1 MLKSY
6 YYYLLPESGYTGNY
20 IRKENHYFVK
30 YGTVADMI
38 HDSKMLWGS
47 DFNKV
52 IPDLEI
58 LNDILKKGYWGRLVE
73 WEPFTL
79 EKEDYLELID
89 ILLSLPLAQPY
100 RVIQPKARD
109 ITNKLKQ
116 IINGELTREEVGEWA
131 LMFIKNDDNIKV
143 SDINAWHYLV
153 STSSVDEMI
162 APGKYLYSFQD
173 IEEWIDEN
181 KDLSGS

>member
-79 EKEDYLELID
+79 EKGDYLELMD

-100 RVIQPKARD
+100 
-109 ITNKLKQ
+109 
-116 IINGELTREEVGEWA
+116 
-131 LMFIKNDDNIKV
+131 
-143 SDINAWHYLV
+143 
-153 STSSVDEMI
+153 ST
-162 APGKYLYSFQD
+162 
-173 IEEWIDEN
+173 W
-181 KDLSGS
+181 